1 MGTGVTLVEV
11 VEVEDELELEVLVLE
26 VWLVVVLEELAE
38 VEDELELEVLV
49 LEVWLLVVLE
59 KLAEVEDKLE
69 LEVLVV
75 LEVWLLVVLEELPEV
90 EDELELEV
98 LVKLVEVEDELEPEM
113 PVSEE
118 LPEELPVE
126 AVPVEVVLVDA
137 LPVAEVDNELE
148 VLVLPVWLLAALE
161 ELTPE
166 ALPVPEPECWP
177 VLDVLRVKLAENDPC
192 PVASEHG
199 GGGTGDGQVVS
210 VFLTTTVTTSLGGV
224 VTVREWLPWWSTS
237 ALAATPETSA
247 VMAKSD

>member
-1 MGTGVTLVEV
+1 MATGVTLVEV
-11 VEVEDELELEVLVLE
+11 VEVEDELELEVLVVLE

-49 LEVWLLVVLE
+49 L
-59 KLAEVEDKLE
+59 
-69 LEVLVV
+69 V

-126 AVPVEVVLVDA
+126 AVPVEVVLVAA

-199 GGGTGDGQVVS
+199 GGGIGDGQVVS